1 MYKSISFI
9 EIIRN
14 VNIWTIRYRYFKEVI
29 DIRWLTLTNIC
40 DRNYSNNLKTK
51 NFNNSTNIRKNKE
64 FENEN
69 ENKIKL

>member
-64 FENEN
+64 FENES
-69 ENKIKL
+69 KIKL